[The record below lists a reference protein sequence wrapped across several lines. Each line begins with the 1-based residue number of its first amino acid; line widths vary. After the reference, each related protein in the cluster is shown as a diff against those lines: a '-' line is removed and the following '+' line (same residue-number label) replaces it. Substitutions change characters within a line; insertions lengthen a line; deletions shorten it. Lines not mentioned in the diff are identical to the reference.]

1 MTMIGCGHLG
11 ATHAA
16 SMAEIGHDVL
26 GVDIDAAK
34 IETLRG
40 GKAWFH
46 EPELD
51 DMLTRHIASGRLR
64 FTTDFAEAGEFG
76 DVHFVGVATP
86 GTDRGEYDLSQLFSA
101 VSMLAEH
108 LHRPCVIVG
117 KSTVHAGT
125 TAAVRD
131 LVRELAPA
139 GDAVEVV
146 WNPEFLREGHAV
158 QDTLRPHRI
167 VVGVNSTEAERVI
180 REAYAPI
187 TDAGV
192 PLVVTDPVTCELVK
206 GSANAFL
213 AMKISFI
220 NAMGDLCEAAGGDV
234 RLLADAIGL
243 DPRIGRAFLDAGLGY
258 GGGCLPKD
266 GRAFAAR
273 ARDLGAE
280 GAVELLSVVDQINA
294 ARRDRVVD
302 LTTKTLGGDVT
313 GRRIAVWGA
322 AFKVGTDDIR
332 DSPALDVAT
341 RLHAAGAAL
350 TVYDP
355 MAIETA
361 RAAHPD
367 LGYADDP
374 IHAAR
379 GADLLLVMTGWPE
392 FRAINPQDLGG
403 VVAQRVA
410 IDTRAVLHDVWWN
423 EHDWTIHRPGRG

>member
-1 MTMIGCGHLG
+1 M
-11 ATHAA
+11 
-16 SMAEIGHDVL
+16 
-26 GVDIDAAK
+26 
-34 IETLRG
+34 
-40 GKAWFH
+40 
-46 EPELD
+46 
-51 DMLTRHIASGRLR
+51 
-64 FTTDFAEAGEFG
+64 
-76 DVHFVGVATP
+76 
-86 GTDRGEYDLSQLFSA
+86 
-101 VSMLAEH
+101 
-108 LHRPCVIVG
+108 IVG

-125 TAAVRD
+125 TAAVQE
-131 LVRELAPA
+131 LVRDLAPA

-158 QDTLRPHRI
+158 QDTLRPDRI
-167 VVGVNSTEAERVI
+167 VIGVTSPEAERVI

-273 ARDLGAE
+273 ARDLGAD
-280 GAVELLSVVDQINA
+280 GAVALLSVVDDINA
-294 ARRDRVVD
+294 ARRTRVVD
-302 LTTKTLGGDVT
+302 LTTKAVGGDVAGT
-313 GRRIAVWGA
+313 RIGVWGA

-350 TVYDP
+350 TIYDP
-355 MAIETA
+355 MAIDTA
-361 RAAHPD
+361 RAAHPE
-367 LGYADDP
+367 LGYAQDP
-374 IHAAR
+374 IAAAR
-379 GADLLLVMTGWPE
+379 DADVLLVMTGWPE
-392 FRAINPQDLGG
+392 FRAINPQELGE
-403 VVAQRVA
+403 VVARRVA
-410 IDTRAVLHDVWWN
+410 IDTRAVLHDDWWAGA
-423 EHDWTIHRPGRG
+423 DWTIHRLGRG